1 MPFNEL
7 LKSVRKLLSKNGKF
21 CVVVPFESEDKLV
34 EMGKENTLFCDK
46 ILRVRGK
53 KNSVIKRSLMAFSFE
68 KNPVKVK
75 EIYLEVKRHVYSK
88 DFINLTK
95 EFYLKF

>member
-21 CVVVPFESEDKLV
+21 CVIVPFESEDKLV
-34 EMGKENTLFCDK
+34 EMGKENSLLCDK

-53 KNSVIKRSLMAFSFE
+53 KKQYYKTEFDGV
-68 KNPVKVK
+68 
-75 EIYLEVKRHVYSK
+75 
-88 DFINLTK
+88 FI
-95 EFYLKF
+95 